1 MSKESDN
8 KSLSKPSSRSEI
20 SAFLN
25 KAATLPVVK
34 PGKERGRLIFAMDAT
49 ASRGPT
55 WDQACQIQG
64 EMFQATQSLG
74 GLDIQLCYYRGCN
87 EFSATPWLADANTLM
102 QRIGSVSCL
111 GGHTQI
117 EKVLNH
123 AVTERK
129 NGRIN
134 AVIFIGDCF
143 EENPDRVCQVA
154 GSLGILGVPVFLFH
168 EGRDTTAESIFRQ
181 IAHLSKGAYSRFDK
195 GSAKQLKE
203 LLRAVAIFAAGG
215 HKALTDFSN
224 RSGGAIAK
232 QLVHQLEKR

>member
-1 MSKESDN
+1 M
-8 KSLSKPSSRSEI
+8 
-20 SAFLN
+20 
-25 KAATLPVVK
+25 PVVK

-55 WDQACQIQG
+55 WNQARQIQG
-64 EMFQATQSLG
+64 EMFQVTQSLG
-74 GLDIQLCYYRGCN
+74 GLDIQLCYYRGFN

-102 QRIGSVSCL
+102 QRMGGVSCL

-123 AVTERK
+123 AVAERK

-154 GSLGILGVPVFLFH
+154 GSLGLLGVPVFLFH
-168 EGRDTTAESIFRQ
+168 EGRDATAENVFRQ
-181 IAHLSKGAYSRFDK
+181 IAHLTKGAYSRFDE
-195 GSAKQLKE
+195 GSAEQLRE
-203 LLRAVAIFAAGG
+203 LLHAVAIFAAGG
-215 HKALTDFSN
+215 HKALIDFSN
-224 RSGGAIAK
+224 CSGGTIVK
-232 QLVHQLEKR
+232 QLVHQLEKG